1 MYTPASKPTGGHQQS
16 LSTIEAYGRPSKLTD
31 CHQNQ
36 STLQPVGLAG
46 DNALAT
52 PVGTASTLVIGALLW
67 WELAS
72 LPEGLLAATATGVQ
86 LSPLSTRSFPESQL
100 VPCSTFLHTGVSTP
114 SEELEELLD

>member
-31 CHQNQ
+31 GHQNQ
-36 STLQPVGLAG
+36 STLQPVGSAG

-52 PVGTASTLVIGALLW
+52 PVGTANTLVVGALLW

-72 LPEGLLAATATGVQ
+72 LSEGLLAATATGVQ
-86 LSPLSTRSFPESQL
+86 LPPLSTRSFSEIHL
-100 VPCSTFLHTGVSTP
+100 VPSVTFLQTGVSTI
-114 SEELEELLD
+114 SEKLEELS